1 MCYVDLRG
9 GHRLWL
15 VGDPFL
21 YEKVDLQKIDTFPD
35 RAGGTECLG
44 QKEEHDRD
52 PEMVKG

>member
-1 MCYVDLRG
+1 
-9 GHRLWL
+9 